1 MATYTPVGYW
11 LDMPETEMG
20 EWAGIVAEELQAQ
33 RRG

>member
-1 MATYTPVGYW
+1 VGYW
-11 LDMPETEMG
+11 LDLPVAEMG